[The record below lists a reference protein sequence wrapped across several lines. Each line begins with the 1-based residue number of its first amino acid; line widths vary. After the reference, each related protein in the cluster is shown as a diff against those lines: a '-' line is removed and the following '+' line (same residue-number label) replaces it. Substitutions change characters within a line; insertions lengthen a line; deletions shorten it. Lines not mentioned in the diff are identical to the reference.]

1 MESGKESRS
10 QRQRKAGKGGGS
22 REQILPGRR
31 GREWECSAGRGGRD
45 MPETMRVQ
53 EGTKE
58 RGNRGGGC

>member
-1 MESGKESRS
+1 MERNHEAKGKEKQER
-10 QRQRKAGKGGGS
+10 GGS